1 MKKNQYSSK
10 YCFLWQLVV
19 NLQTL
24 NHINYE
30 VYLSVESED
39 LEDGFDEEPLN
50 DQQWILQRK
59 KIGLSRRTKRSLRRV
74 NQTES
79 KNRNVSSFLKSFKR
93 KECLRFVKDPNS
105 KGRPLAAG
113 PGKVEEACFC
123 GAPRDQH
130 KTRSVNPFSLSSFFH
145 PS

>member
-1 MKKNQYSSK
+1 M
-10 YCFLWQLVV
+10 
-19 NLQTL
+19 
-24 NHINYE
+24 
-30 VYLSVESED
+30 ESED

-113 PGKVEEACFC
+113 PAIIPIPGEVEEACFC

-130 KTRSVNPFSLSSFFH
+130 KTR
-145 PS
+145 

>member
-1 MKKNQYSSK
+1 M
-10 YCFLWQLVV
+10 
-19 NLQTL
+19 
-24 NHINYE
+24 
-30 VYLSVESED
+30 ESED

-93 KECLRFVKDPNS
+93 KGEVTENTVLGSSDIMDNFVKDLCQLNKDSYLFSCCPEE
-105 KGRPLAAG
+105 KAA
-113 PGKVEEACFC
+113 F
-123 GAPRDQH
+123 
-130 KTRSVNPFSLSSFFH
+130 
-145 PS
+145 